1 MAQVAPEPKDPAE
14 DGKLSTRRMRGKL
27 ARFTGYAEMC
37 LEGLKEPYEEYVRL
51 HRLIYDVDP
60 EPEQVS
66 NDW

>member
-1 MAQVAPEPKDPAE
+1 
-14 DGKLSTRRMRGKL
+14 MRGKL